1 MPRIIVTTDLS
12 QVPDD
17 ALVLLDEHV
26 QSVHV
31 STSHAAAQLVERL
44 VWAISDAEDVEGTT
58 AGRQPVSVRA
68 SADPPPQ
75 RHSPVPAFT

>member
-44 VWAISDAEDVEGTT
+44 VWAISDAEDVEGTSP
-58 AGRQPVSVRA
+58 ARQPVSLRA
-68 SADPPPQ
+68 TVEAPPQ
-75 RHSPVPAFT
+75 RHAPVPAFT